1 MQNLKSYFLTF
12 MNHTLITLSLKPISF
27 LLFGTLTGISF
38 NALNGGML
46 FLLLFFLLTTT
57 TIESILSTHER
68 KQSPLPIKAL
78 FFFSSLAIAT
88 LVFVLWSSNW
98 IVAAILSL
106 YLIYS
111 ILQFYPFSMTNS
123 FYSTLLQPFFKVVI
137 LSTVAF
143 FVHANFIPADLL
155 NQLKPILFFHLF
167 MIIYN
172 QSQDLKYLQS
182 KQLANVLTTYQKIII
197 KFSNPLILV
206 CFSLAY
212 LFGFITLLSN
222 ESATWSSIL
231 FLLSLL
237 FILPLLYKNGVAIK
251 SENYLSN
258 YLFFFSLFYSILFL
272 S

>member
-1 MQNLKSYFLTF
+1 MQTLKSYFLTF

-27 LLFGTLTGISF
+27 LLFGTLTGITF

-46 FLLLFFLLTTT
+46 FLLFFFLLTTT

-88 LVFVLWSSNW
+88 LGFVLWASNW
-98 IVAAILSL
+98 IVAAILLL
-106 YLIYS
+106 YLVYS

-143 FVHANFIPADLL
+143 FVQANFVPADLL
-155 NQLKPILFFHLF
+155 NQLKPILFFYLF

-172 QSQDLKYLQS
+172 QSQDLKYMQS
-182 KQLANVLTTYQKIII
+182 KQLSNVLTTYQKIII
-197 KFSNPLILV
+197 KFSNPLILLT
-206 CFSLAY
+206 FSLAY
-212 LFGFITLLSN
+212 LFGFVTLLSN

-231 FLLSLL
+231 FLLSIL
-237 FILPLLYKNGVAIK
+237 FILPLLYKNGTAKK